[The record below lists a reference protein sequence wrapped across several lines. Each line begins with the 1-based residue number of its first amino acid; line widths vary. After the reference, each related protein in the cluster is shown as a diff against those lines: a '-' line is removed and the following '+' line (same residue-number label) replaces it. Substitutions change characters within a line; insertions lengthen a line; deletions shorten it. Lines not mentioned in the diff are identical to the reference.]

1 MFHLLLSVVRPVPLL
16 AAALRHP
23 PALRHTPM
31 SLAARRARLLRGA
44 ADGAAAPTAEVD
56 LDADELMRQRLQKAA
71 ELRGAGLEPFAYG
84 FSATHSAQAL
94 AAEYSSLADG
104 EEDLEVDVAVCGRVL
119 ARRVF
124 GKLAFFTLQDATG
137 TVQLYLE
144 KKALGEGFKSFLA
157 LSDGG
162 DIVGAR
168 GGVKRT
174 QKGELSVFA
183 RECTILTKALRPL
196 PDKWAGLTDVTKRYR
211 QRYLDMI
218 VNPQV
223 RRTFAMRARITSFI
237 RRYLDDRGFLEIE
250 TPALH
255 AQPGGADA
263 KVSAARLPARRASAT
278 PPARSPSALRDLP
291 QRAVAASHS
300 ADRARTLPQAAGRR
314 RLRPRV

>member
-1 MFHLLLSVVRPVPLL
+1 MLCR
-16 AAALRHP
+16 
-23 PALRHTPM
+23 
-31 SLAARRARLLRGA
+31 
-44 ADGAAAPTAEVD
+44 
-56 LDADELMRQRLQKAA
+56 QKAA